1 MTKHVAAENDIL
13 KKLWNFGIIP
23 VIKINQLDRTE
34 DLASTLVNAE
44 LPCAEITYRTECA
57 GDAIKKIA
65 ANHPDILIGAGTV
78 ISLDQAKE
86 AVSSGAKFIVSP
98 GLNLAIIDWCLQ
110 ENITVIPGV
119 ATPSDIMAAIDRG
132 VNVLKFFPALAL
144 GGINYLNAITPAF
157 PGIRFIPTGGI
168 NSGNVATWLELP
180 YIHAIGGSWLVP
192 SDLLETGAFDQIG
205 ELIMVSVRIVKSA
218 RSEMEAA

>member
-1 MTKHVAAENDIL
+1 MTRPVASENDIL
-13 KKLWNFGIIP
+13 KKIWNFGIIP
-23 VIKINQLDRTE
+23 VIKINQVDRTE
-34 DLASTLVNAE
+34 GLASSLVNAE
-44 LPCAEITYRTECA
+44 LPCAEITYRTACA
-57 GDAIKKIA
+57 RDAIERIA

-98 GLNLAIIDWCLQ
+98 GLNPAIIDWCLQ

-119 ATPSDIMAAIDRG
+119 ATPSDIMTAINRG
-132 VNVLKFFPALAL
+132 IYVQKFFPALAL
-144 GGINYLNAITPAF
+144 GGIDYLNAIAPAF

-168 NSGNVATWLELP
+168 TSGNVATWLELP
-180 YIHAIGGSWLVP
+180 YIHAIGGTWLVP
-192 SDLLETGAFDQIG
+192 SALLETGAFEQIG
-205 ELIMVSVRIVKSA
+205 EIITESVRIVKSA